1 MRIDHVGIA
10 VANLEEAIRL
20 YSRLLNKP
28 CLKREVVES
37 QQAETAFFQTGES
50 KIELLS
56 PTSEDSVISRFLN
69 KCGEGVH
76 HIAFETADIK
86 AEMERLRKEGFTL
99 LSDQPAEGANGKRI
113 VFLHPKEIT
122 GVLVELCETIE

>member
-37 QQAETAFFQTGES
+37 QQAETAFFHTGES

-56 PTSEDSVISRFLN
+56 PTSEVSVISRFLN